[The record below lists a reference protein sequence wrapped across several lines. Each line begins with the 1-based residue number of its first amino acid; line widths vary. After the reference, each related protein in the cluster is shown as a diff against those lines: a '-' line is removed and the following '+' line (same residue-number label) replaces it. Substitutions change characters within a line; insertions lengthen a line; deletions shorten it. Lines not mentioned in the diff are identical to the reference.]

1 MANQTPKFKARLG
14 LFVIIGIGLFVLA
27 IFVIGRQKNLFDPVF
42 TLSTRFSN
50 VSGLQVGNSVRFSGI
65 NIGTVDRITIINDTT
80 IQVKMLI
87 KEDVRK
93 FIKVDSEAR
102 IGSEG
107 IIGDKVVSISNG
119 AANSK
124 SITDN
129 QLIDS
134 NEPVEM
140 DEIMQSL
147 EVTAGNAAIASEE
160 ITQILY
166 KINKGEGTL
175 GRLINDEDIANNL
188 DKTIGNLKQGTK
200 GLSENMEAAKDNF
213 LLRGFFKKKERAEQK
228 RLKAIEKDKE
238 KAAEQ
243 KEKEAKEKKKE
254 KAK

>member
-228 RLKAIEKDKE
+228 RLKAIEKEKE

-243 KEKEAKEKKKE
+243 KEKEAKEKEKE

>member
-1 MANQTPKFKARLG
+1 MANQTQKFKVRLG
-14 LFVIIGIGLFVLA
+14 LFVIVGIGLFMLA
-27 IFVIGRQKNLFDPVF
+27 IFIIGKQKNLFDPVF

-50 VSGLQVGNSVRFSGI
+50 VSGLQVGNSVRFAGI
-65 NIGTVDRITIINDTT
+65 NIGTVDRITIVNDTT

-93 FIKVDSEAR
+93 FIKVDSEAG

-107 IIGDKVVSISNG
+107 IIGDKIVTISNG
-119 AANSK
+119 ASDSK

-129 QLIDS
+129 QLIAS

-140 DEIMQSL
+140 DEIVQSL
-147 EVTAGNAAIASEE
+147 EITAGNAAIASEE

-175 GRLINDEDIANNL
+175 GRLINDEAIANNL

-213 LLRGFFKKKERAEQK
+213 LLRGFFKKKEKAEKK
-228 RLKAIEKDKE
+228 RLKEIEKAKE
-238 KAAEQ
+238 KAEKEKQRALEE
-243 KEKEAKEKKKE
+243 KEKEAKK
-254 KAK
+254 

>member
-228 RLKAIEKDKE
+228 RLKAIEKEKE

-243 KEKEAKEKKKE
+243 KEKEAKENEKE

>member
-228 RLKAIEKDKE
+228 RLKAIEKEKE

-243 KEKEAKEKKKE
+243 KEKEAKEKEKE
-254 KAK
+254 KAN

>member
-228 RLKAIEKDKE
+228 RLKAIEKEKE

-243 KEKEAKEKKKE
+243 KEKEAKEKE

>member
-213 LLRGFFKKKERAEQK
+213 LLRGFYKKKERAEQK
-228 RLKAIEKDKE
+228 RLKANEKEKE

-243 KEKEAKEKKKE
+243 KEKEAKEKKK
-254 KAK
+254 

>member
-228 RLKAIEKDKE
+228 RLKAIEKEKE

-243 KEKEAKEKKKE
+243 KEKEAKEKKK
-254 KAK
+254 

>member
-228 RLKAIEKDKE
+228 RLKAIEKEKE

-243 KEKEAKEKKKE
+243 KEKEAKERE